1 MSKVAIQG
9 NASGTGTFTIA
20 APNSNTDR
28 TLTLPDEAGTVLTSA
43 GTDNFPAK
51 TILQVQTVLKTDTWS
66 DSATARLY
74 SGDVTGLTVT
84 ITPKFATS
92 KLLVMASVDF
102 SNSVS
107 PYRCAA
113 GIFRDGSLSGLV
125 GDAASNRTRVT
136 RGRTVD
142 TNQNSALFHMG
153 FVGAEDAGSTASTTF
168 SIRILNVEASDG
180 TVYVNRSS
188 SDVDA
193 NYLTRSAS
201 ALTVMEIAQ

>member
-1 MSKVAIQG
+1 MSKVAIKG
-9 NASGTGTFTIA
+9 NASGTGTFTLE

-28 TLTLPDEAGTVLTSA
+28 TLVLPDEAGTVLTSA
-43 GTDNFPAK
+43 STDNFPTG

-84 ITPKFATS
+84 ITPKFASS

-125 GDAASNRTRVT
+125 GDADANRTQAT

-142 TNQNSALFHMG
+142 TTQNLAVFHMG
-153 FVGAEDAGSTASTTF
+153 FTGAEDAGSTASTTF
-168 SIRILNVEASDG
+168 SIRIVNNESSNG
-180 TVYVNRSS
+180 TVYVNKSS
-188 SDVDA
+188 NDA
-193 NYLTRSAS
+193 NANYTTRSAS